1 MLSIKLKKLLFTIK
15 TIKKL
20 SHGSFSPLLEYSVA
34 KNITKGKLNKR
45 NYCFESDLRRTQKIS
60 QVKISLLSQCNEPK
74 ISKTNTNM
82 TSCAS

>member
-1 MLSIKLKKLLFTIK
+1 MLSVKLKKLLFTIK

-45 NYCFESDLRRTQKIS
+45 NYCFESDLRRTQKN
-60 QVKISLLSQCNEPK
+60 KP
-74 ISKTNTNM
+74 SKNF
-82 TSCAS
+82 SFIAVQ